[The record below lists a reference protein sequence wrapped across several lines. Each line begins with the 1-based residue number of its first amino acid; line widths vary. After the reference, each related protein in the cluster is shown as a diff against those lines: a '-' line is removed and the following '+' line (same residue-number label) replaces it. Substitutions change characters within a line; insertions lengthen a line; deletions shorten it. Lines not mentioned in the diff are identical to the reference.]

1 MTVEYEDKGLHSLS
15 PAKGATKNRKR
26 IGRGPGSGTG
36 GHLVGK
42 GQKGQK
48 SRSGHH
54 YMPAGFEGGQM
65 PLYMRISKL
74 RGSNK
79 KMSMPMGPFRTSTQ
93 PVNVGQLAVFE
104 AGTEVTPD
112 LLKQAGILRQLK
124 HPVKILGNGELSVKL
139 NLTVHQISASAREKV
154 EAAGGTITLIG
165 GPAPHGREKVRL
177 EKQAAYEA
185 GKTAKADAPKA
196 AKTPKA
202 EKPATDEAPASDAT
216 ESGDEA

>member
-1 MTVEYEDKGLHSLS
+1 MTVEYDNTGLHSLS
-15 PAKGATKNRKR
+15 PAEGATKNRKR

-36 GHLVGK
+36 GHRAGK

-79 KMSMPMGPFRTSTQ
+79 KMSMPMGPFRTSTL

-104 AGTEVTPD
+104 AGTDVTPE
-112 LLKQAGILRQLK
+112 LLKQAGILRHLK

-139 NLTVHQISASAREKV
+139 NLTVHQISAGAREKV
-154 EAAGGTITLIG
+154 EAAGGTVTLIE
-165 GPAPHGREKVRL
+165 GPKAHGRELVRQ

-185 GKTAKADAPKA
+185 GKASGKPAAKAAKADAPA
-196 AKTPKA
+196 AEPETG
-202 EKPATDEAPASDAT
+202 DDA
-216 ESGDEA
+216 